1 MKTKR
6 FLWFIVAAAVFAATG
21 YAAVRG
27 AARIQDVTA
36 ETLSLFQQEEQSSF
50 PAVPFLAQISVE
62 GTIAAD
68 SASLGMPGGYSH
80 EFTLDNIRQ
89 LAADPDNVGILLY
102 INSPG
107 GTINAADELYLEL
120 MDYKEQ
126 TGRPIYCY
134 FGDTAC
140 SGGYYVAMAA
150 DQIWANRNSL
160 CVNIG
165 VYISTYNFAGLL
177 EKLGVEQVVFRS
189 SENKGI
195 GLPGAEWTQE
205 QRDIYQ
211 SIVDVYYQQFLEVV
225 SAGRDMTPEEVQQ
238 RDDGREMVAVQALE
252 AGFVDG
258 IGRYGDYQAQVLEEL
273 GDTVILYTVSAPES
287 SLINLLDL
295 FSSHIP
301 QSDSQVWQEFMDE
314 HSGMVVMAYAGNG

>member
-211 SIVDVYYQQFLEVV
+211 SIVDVYYQQFLEV
-225 SAGRDMTPEEVQQ
+225 
-238 RDDGREMVAVQALE
+238 AVQALE

>member
-1 MKTKR
+1 M
-6 FLWFIVAAAVFAATG
+6 
-21 YAAVRG
+21 
-27 AARIQDVTA
+27 
-36 ETLSLFQQEEQSSF
+36 
-50 PAVPFLAQISVE
+50 
-62 GTIAAD
+62 
-68 SASLGMPGGYSH
+68 
-80 EFTLDNIRQ
+80 
-89 LAADPDNVGILLY
+89 DP
-102 INSPG
+102 
-107 GTINAADELYLEL
+107 
-120 MDYKEQ
+120 
-126 TGRPIYCY
+126 
-134 FGDTAC
+134 
-140 SGGYYVAMAA
+140 
-150 DQIWANRNSL
+150 
-160 CVNIG
+160 
-165 VYISTYNFAGLL
+165 
-177 EKLGVEQVVFRS
+177 
-189 SENKGI
+189 
-195 GLPGAEWTQE
+195 E
-205 QRDIYQ
+205 QRDIIQ